1 MDMVA
6 MREDIVGLFPGQG
19 SILGGAGIPWRGSR
33 HWALLPQISD
43 AAKVDV
49 EYLLLEASDSEIVRT
64 DRAQIATFTL
74 SIIGFFE
81 LVDTGVV
88 PRYLLGHSLGEFS
101 ALVASGLLSVD
112 EGARL
117 IGIRGRAMAAA
128 AEDSEGF
135 MVAVMG
141 ASEGARAN
149 LEALEGVW
157 VANINGADQIVL
169 SGTKLGLD
177 NVVANHKELGWKR
190 AVPLS
195 VGGAFHSPLMS
206 AAQNELDA
214 GLVSAHWGET
224 KHILVANVDAR
235 PHVSA
240 PEWISLLSKQLTSPV
255 EFHDATLALPQSVNK
270 TIEMPP
276 AGVLTGLTK
285 RIREFETQIAPLSL
299 EEMKQVKL

>member
-1 MDMVA
+1 MDMVT
-6 MREDIVGLFPGQG
+6 MREDVVGLFPGQG
-19 SILGGAGIPWRGSR
+19 AISGGAGIPWRGSR
-33 HWALLPQISD
+33 HWDLLPQISD
-43 AAKVDV
+43 AAKVNV
-49 EYLLLEASDSEIVRT
+49 EHLLLEASDSEIVRT

-81 LVDTGVV
+81 LVDAGVV

-101 ALVASGLLSVD
+101 ALVASGLLSVE

-128 AEDSEGF
+128 AESSEGS

-149 LEALEGVW
+149 LEALDGVW

-177 NVVANHKELGWKR
+177 YVVANHKELGWKR
-190 AVPLS
+190 AAPLS

-206 AAQNELDA
+206 AAQSELDA
-214 GLVSAHWGET
+214 GLASAHWGET
-224 KHILVANVDAR
+224 EHILIANVDAR
-235 PHVSA
+235 PHGSA
-240 PEWISLLSKQLTSPV
+240 QEWTSLLSQQLTSPV
-255 EFHDATLALPQSVNK
+255 EFFAATLALPQSVNK

-285 RIREFETQIAPLSL
+285 RIREFETQVAPLSL
-299 EEMKQVKL
+299 EEMKQVKI